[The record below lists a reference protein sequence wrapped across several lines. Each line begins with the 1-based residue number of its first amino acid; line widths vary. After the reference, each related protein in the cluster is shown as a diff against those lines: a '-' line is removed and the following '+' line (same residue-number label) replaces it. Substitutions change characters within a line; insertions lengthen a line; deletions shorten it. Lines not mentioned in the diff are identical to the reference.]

1 MIECHETTKFHVL
14 EEYLITWDYVK
25 DVLNEMVLYNL
36 IVNLTWLCW
45 KTSGKVTVSVGDRII
60 CCYWRE
66 EGLKI
71 IWISLLCVFL
81 CVKIP

>member
-36 IVNLTWLCW
+36 IVNLT
-45 KTSGKVTVSVGDRII
+45 
-60 CCYWRE
+60 
-66 EGLKI
+66 
-71 IWISLLCVFL
+71 
-81 CVKIP
+81 